1 MTFLAG
7 VLGVAALFA
16 LLGFT
21 ASRIGSRLEADS
33 GCHGD
38 ACDLQSCTLAE
49 PCQGCGEEKSASGWW
64 PDESVT
70 YGDRR

>member
-7 VLGVAALFA
+7 VFGAGALFA
-16 LLGFT
+16 LLGFI
-21 ASRIGSRLEADS
+21 ASRIGSRLEAIRE
-33 GCHGD
+33 CHGD
-38 ACDLQSCTLAE
+38 ACDLHSCTLEE
-49 PCQGCGEEKSASGWW
+49 PCQGCGEEESASGWW